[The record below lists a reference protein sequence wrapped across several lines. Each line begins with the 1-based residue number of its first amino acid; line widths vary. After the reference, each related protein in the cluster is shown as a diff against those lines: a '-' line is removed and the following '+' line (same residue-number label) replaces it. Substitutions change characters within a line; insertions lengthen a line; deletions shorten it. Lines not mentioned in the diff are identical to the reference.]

1 MRDSGTSYVPHL
13 LLTSLIAIW
22 AGSFVV
28 AKVTMITVTPF
39 ALVTSRFV
47 IGCLRPAVLP
57 AHAAGLRQGT
67 FGPGV
72 LAGLV
77 LAVPYFLRMYGVRET
92 TASMG
97 GFVTGL
103 IVLLV
108 AVGGALFFGARLGRA
123 TILALVIGVSGI
135 VTLCVA
141 GDADDGNQTNSL
153 RGVLRVGSAVGFA
166 AHILL
171 SHYGGKLA
179 TAPFTFWQLA
189 FTGAVPASA
198 RCSAGSAW
206 TASRSSGPTCCWRCS
221 TSACWPPASRSAC
234 RPRCSRG
241 SPTHV
246 ALLFALQPLFAA
258 LPAGVPRRPPRRDPV
273 DRRRDDRL
281 GRRARRA
288 RPVLT
293 SHQDVARGAWRR
305 RRTPTAENVRRQ
317 ARVGSRPDEGVVKF
331 RSYGSTTA

>member
-1 MRDSGTSYVPHL
+1 MVRTRMRDNGTSYVPHL

-47 IGCLRPAVLP
+47 IGCLCILP
-57 AHAAGLRQGT
+57 FFLRTPLAQRRGT

-77 LAVPYFLRMYGVRET
+77 LAAPYFLQMYGVRET

-97 GFVTGL
+97 GFVSGL

-108 AVGGALFFGARLGRA
+108 AIGGAVFFGARIGPA
-123 TILALVIGVSGI
+123 TILALVVGVTGI
-135 VTLCVA
+135 VTLCLA
-141 GDADDGNQTNSL
+141 GDVDDSQTNSL
-153 RGVLRVGSAVGFA
+153 RGVLLQVGSAVGFA
-166 AHILL
+166 AHILLL

-189 FTGAVPASA
+189 VTGALAAVGT
-198 RCSAGSAW
+198 CF
-206 TASRSSGPTCCWRCS
+206 SGVHVDGDPIEWDSGLLFELFYLGVLATGV
-221 TSACWPPASRSAC
+221 AIGVQAKAQPKIK
-234 RPRCSRG
+234 
-241 SPTHV
+241 PTHV

-258 LPAGVPRRPPRRDPV
+258 LAGWLFL
-273 DRRRDDRL
+273 DDRL
-281 GRRARRA
+281 GAAQWAGGALIVSAVVIAARERA
-288 RPVLT
+288 
-293 SHQDVARGAWRR
+293 
-305 RRTPTAENVRRQ
+305 
-317 ARVGSRPDEGVVKF
+317 
-331 RSYGSTTA
+331 

>member
-47 IGCLRPAVLP
+47 IGCLCILP
-57 AHAAGLRQGT
+57 LFLRTPRELRQGT

-77 LAVPYFLRMYGVRET
+77 LAVPYFLQMYGVRET

-153 RGVLRVGSAVGFA
+153 RGVLLQVGSAVGFA
-166 AHILL
+166 AHILLL

-189 FTGAVPASA
+189 FTGAV
-198 RCSAGSAW
+198 AGVGTLFSGVSMDGEPVAW
-206 TASRSSGPTCCWRCS
+206 TSDLLLALFYLGVLATGL
-221 TSACWPPASRSAC
+221 AIGVQAKVQ
-234 RPRCSRG
+234 PRIK
-241 SPTHV
+241 PTHV

-258 LPAGVPRRPPRRDPV
+258 LAGWLFL
-273 DRRRDDRL
+273 DDRL
-281 GRRARRA
+281 GATQWIGGGMIVSAVVLAARDQ
-288 RPVLT
+288 
-293 SHQDVARGAWRR
+293 S
-305 RRTPTAENVRRQ
+305 
-317 ARVGSRPDEGVVKF
+317 
-331 RSYGSTTA
+331 